1 MERIEFKNSDD
12 VINTYKRLK
21 SDGAFDDIVAK
32 YKDPATKYSFY
43 ILEEKVQSGYMIKL
57 DAFRHVQDLRRIE
70 LDDEFNYYYDL
81 KEVKSILNFAKL
93 LPNVSTNK
101 KTELMMWQ
109 KAILAKMI
117 GWRDENGYKRFS
129 KTIFSVAR
137 TNGKSMISSIL
148 AMYAFIVESD
158 GAYNADM
165 TYSANTTS
173 QSKKAFSYLK
183 TGFNALAEIPAF
195 KKVFKER
202 QIDVLDDKIIAR
214 GSQNKLL
221 RQSQEA
227 GRYDSY
233 HFNFA
238 ICDELAD
245 DKIIGKIKDNLAQ
258 ISSGMVSI
266 PGSQL
271 LMISTSYPN
280 SNSIFYSD
288 QRMMQAKMEKDWKR
302 DLENFLCIVYQQDD
316 LSETDKPETW
326 VKSNPIL
333 ELPSKKETM
342 LKSLIDEKNDKLNQ
356 GELSLFQV
364 KNMNMWL
371 QTKQNTFLELQD
383 VEDMIVSAPPINID
397 GKEVYIGFDRSRS
410 GDISSLVFLFPYIE
424 NNKQMWYA
432 YHHAFVP
439 LAQSQNNIIIK
450 SKTDGVNYEKVRDDG
465 FATISENEYG
475 IINEVIIKDYLFDF
489 IEQHNLRVKFFNY
502 DPWNNTVFIEELEN
516 NASFDMMAI
525 RQGAKSLDRPTALL
539 KELAMTKS
547 IKILD
552 DELFKYSLKNA
563 VLVYNNG
570 MSKIDKDHYTTKI
583 DPVDALINCLY
594 SAIYYYSDIEVDNKK
609 EEKSPFSGMSSEQI
623 NDYFTNDFSF

>member
-1 MERIEFKNSDD
+1 MEKVEFKNSDD
-12 VINTYKRLK
+12 VINTYKQLK
-21 SDGAFDDIVAK
+21 SDGAFDEIVNT
-32 YKDPATKYSFY
+32 YRDPATKYSFY

-81 KEVKSILNFAKL
+81 KQVKSILNFAKL
-93 LPNVSTNK
+93 VPDVSTNK
-101 KTELMMWQ
+101 PTELMMWQ

-117 GWRDENGYKRFS
+117 GWRDDNGYKRYS
-129 KTIFSVAR
+129 KIAFSVSR

-165 TYSANTTS
+165 TYAANTTQ
-173 QSKKAFSYLK
+173 QSKKSFSYLK

-195 KKVFKER
+195 KRLFKDR
-202 QIDVLDDKIIAR
+202 AIDVLDDKIIAR

-227 GRYDSY
+227 GRFDAFHY
-233 HFNFA
+233 NFA
-238 ICDELAD
+238 ICDEVAD

-271 LMISTSYPN
+271 LMISTAYPD
-280 SNSIFYSD
+280 SNSFLYAD
-288 QRMMQAKMEKDWKR
+288 ERMMQAKMEKDWKR
-302 DLENFLCIVYQQDD
+302 DLENYLCIVYQQDD

-333 ELPSKKETM
+333 ELPGKKETM
-342 LKSLIDEKNDKLNQ
+342 LKSLINEKNDKLNQ
-356 GELSLFQV
+356 GQLSLFQV

-371 QTKQNTFLELQD
+371 QSKQNTFLELQD
-383 VEDMIVSAPPINID
+383 VEDMVVNEPPINID
-397 GKEVYIGFDRSRS
+397 NREVFIGFDRSRS
-410 GDISSLVFLFPYIE
+410 GDISSLVFLFPYKE

-465 FATISENEYG
+465 FATISDNEYG
-475 IINEVIIKDYLFDF
+475 LINEVIIKDYLFEF
-489 IEQHNLRVKFFNY
+489 IEEHNLTVKFFNY

-516 NASFDMMAI
+516 NASFDMMAV
-525 RQGAKSLDRPTALL
+525 RQSVKKLDRPTSYL

-563 VLVYNNG
+563 VLVYTNG

-583 DPVDALINCLY
+583 DPVDALINCFY
-594 SAIYYYSDIEVDNKK
+594 SAIYYFSDVEVETKK
-609 EEKSPFSGMSSEQI
+609 EDKSPFSNMTSEQI
-623 NDYFTNDFSF
+623 NNYFTNDFSF